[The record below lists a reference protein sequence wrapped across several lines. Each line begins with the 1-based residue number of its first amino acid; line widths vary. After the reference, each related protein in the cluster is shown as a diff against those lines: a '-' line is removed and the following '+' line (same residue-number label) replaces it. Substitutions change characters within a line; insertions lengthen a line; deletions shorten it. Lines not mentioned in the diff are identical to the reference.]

1 MILGNPGQLRCQLA
15 DPTRGQMILRRWATV
30 TSDGTPSGER
40 ATEHLNRA
48 PFRPGLSQ
56 IVVTGDL
63 LAGFAGGAEAGALDL
78 AAIRGVGT
86 ARMEGTARGRIDR

>member
-1 MILGNPGQLRCQLA
+1 MIPGNPGQLRCQLA

-48 PFRPGLSQ
+48 PVPPGLSRRVSQ

-86 ARMEGTARGRIDR
+86 ARMERTA